1 MEKREKYGMIAAIA
15 VAALIVA
22 SILIYPLL
30 SQAPTPPPFSQSQF
44 DSRMV
49 SVGNASANFYGL
61 GGVKYTLNNS
71 SIFTDLYT
79 TPPGP
84 TVYGIS
90 GDYAS
95 YFKSGNS
102 YSVYENITYT
112 GGLLTIFSQVT
123 SSKMTQSFHFNNT
136 ERVAMNYSLN
146 YVITIGG
153 YVETVLHMS
162 SPSGSNGTNISIV
175 PQTHGFTETYSFFGN
190 GPFAASFPTHNG
202 TMANWSDLSGLL
214 YRGSLQFGFNSTN
227 LDLNFSRVTLLP
239 GQSLDLGSITIS

>member
-1 MEKREKYGMIAAIA
+1 MVAAIA
-15 VAALIVA
+15 VAVVIVA

-30 SQAPTPPPFSQSQF
+30 SQVPTPPPFSQSQF

-90 GDYAS
+90 GDYAI

-123 SSKMTQSFHFNNT
+123 SSKMTQSFHFIC
-136 ERVAMNYSLN
+136 L
-146 YVITIGG
+146 
-153 YVETVLHMS
+153 LS
-162 SPSGSNGTNISIV
+162 S
-175 PQTHGFTETYSFFGN
+175 H
-190 GPFAASFPTHNG
+190 
-202 TMANWSDLSGLL
+202 
-214 YRGSLQFGFNSTN
+214 LQI
-227 LDLNFSRVTLLP
+227 
-239 GQSLDLGSITIS
+239 Q